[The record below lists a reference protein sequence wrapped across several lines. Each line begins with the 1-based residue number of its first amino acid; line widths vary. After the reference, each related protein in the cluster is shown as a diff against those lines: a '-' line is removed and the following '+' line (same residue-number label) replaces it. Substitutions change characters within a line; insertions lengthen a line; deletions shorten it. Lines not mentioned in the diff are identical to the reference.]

1 MILFNNIDYKPT
13 CELNLNLDLGD
24 FKLPRKKFAPIL
36 LCLSAITAYAKDGL
50 YLHLPLNEGSGT
62 SKDVSNN
69 KFKTEMSKA
78 VPKWVDG
85 GHAKVKKALE
95 FDGKTNSVKI
105 DTEGQGKDIN
115 SHYDLAKG
123 L

>member
-1 MILFNNIDYKPT
+1 M
-13 CELNLNLDLGD
+13 
-24 FKLPRKKFAPIL
+24 
-36 LCLSAITAYAKDGL
+36 KDGL
-50 YLHLPLNEGSGT
+50 YLHLPLNEGSGPP
-62 SKDVSNN
+62 KDVSNN

-78 VPKWVDG
+78 VPKWFDG